1 MYGPEDSPQQTRIR
15 THIHAYLHT
24 YTPRRQTTPPRLPS
38 VFLLLDGALHGSS
51 LPRPPYCRSIGDG
64 EPDLPAPPIPPYR
77 ADGVHAYMLFLQLRM
92 DLCSCGRIAR
102 RSPTPLVSLRPSV
115 RPPLWEP
122 RGVRSDPVFGSQQ
135 LFRRHYWTDVLCLL
149 HHSAFGLGC
158 FARTCRRDPAMVHR
172 NDLNRYVGPPRL
184 MTI

>member
-77 ADGVHAYMLFLQLRM
+77 ADGVHAYMLFLQLRT
-92 DLCSCGRIAR
+92 D
-102 RSPTPLVSLRPSV
+102 RSEESDASRFPPSV
-115 RPPLWEP
+115 RPSAALGTP
-122 RGVRSDPVFGSQQ
+122 RSPFRSGVREPAAIPATLLDGRSLFASSFHIRLGLLRPHMPAGSGHGTSQ
-135 LFRRHYWTDVLCLL
+135 
-149 HHSAFGLGC
+149 
-158 FARTCRRDPAMVHR
+158 
-172 NDLNRYVGPPRL
+172 
-184 MTI
+184 